1 MTNCTECCFEEVQRL
16 RKKNLLERERMNS
29 DYTDATSLALSSSV
43 SNNSCG
49 NHVTD
54 RTDDDFGNL
63 SSTMESGLTST
74 FSSMSS
80 SFICTCSH
88 LTAGSSKQS
97 QHPGILRLP
106 SLRGS
111 NLTPESKRRQG
122 SWGRVV
128 FAGRDDIMN
137 C

>member
-16 RKKNLLERERMNS
+16 RKKNLLKRDQMNS
-29 DYTDATSLALSSSV
+29 DNTDATSLALSSSL
-43 SNNSCG
+43 SHNSSG

-54 RTDDDFGNL
+54 RTDDDSGNV
-63 SSTMESGLTST
+63 SSTMESGLTCA

-80 SFICTCSH
+80 SFISTYSH
-88 LTAGSSKQS
+88 LTAGSLKQS

-106 SLRGS
+106 SLHGS

-122 SWGRVV
+122 SWGQV
-128 FAGRDDIMN
+128 FFDGRDEIMN